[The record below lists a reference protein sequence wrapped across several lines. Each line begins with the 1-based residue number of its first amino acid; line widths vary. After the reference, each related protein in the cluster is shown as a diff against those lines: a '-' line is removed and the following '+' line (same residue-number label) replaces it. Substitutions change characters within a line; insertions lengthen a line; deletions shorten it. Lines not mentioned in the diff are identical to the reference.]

1 MNPAHWHLVVNHL
14 PIIGGIFASLIL
26 IYGIVFKNE
35 SIVKLSYVFF
45 VLTAIFS
52 VVASQTGESAEGYLK
67 SINAVE
73 ETVLETH
80 VAAADLANYAAIGLG
95 VISLL
100 ALLIA
105 RIRNYKATPLI
116 ILALSLLVAGLMGRA
131 GNLGGEIMHKEI
143 RSDSAILQSK

>member
-1 MNPAHWHLVVNHL
+1 MNPAHWHLVANHL

-35 SIVKLSYVFF
+35 SIVNLSYKFF
-45 VLTAIFS
+45 VLTAVFS
-52 VVASQTGESAEGYLK
+52 IIASQTGESAEGYLK

-73 ETVLETH
+73 ENYLETH
-80 VAAADLANYAAIGLG
+80 VQAADLANYAAIGLG

-105 RIRNYKATPLI
+105 KIRNYKAMPLI

-131 GNLGGEIMHKEI
+131 GNLGGNIMHKEI
-143 RSDSAILQSK
+143 RSDSSGLQSQ